1 MLSASKSHRVF
12 INSLPKSGTHL
23 VIKAVEQLGYREHFA
38 GKASQLEVP
47 GTAPMFINFREVR
60 DALQRD
66 GGTLLPP
73 SMDAIAVGTLAPI
86 YVGIPDVSRW
96 FTSLGPGEFIMGHA
110 LFTPVLQP
118 LLDALQ
124 VKHLFILRDP
134 RAVVVS
140 LMDFIC
146 NTRGMP
152 HPHFLQDDFE
162 PLSLM
167 DRLKFLIEG
176 GNAPRA
182 GLHTQPFAAVYQ
194 SMLEWQLVPGC
205 QVLRFEDLVGPRG
218 GGDERRQLEAFE
230 RIAAHLEEPVV
241 GEPTE
246 QARARVEAIFDPSA
260 RTFRVGRIGGWDAQ
274 LDDKSR
280 AYLNAA
286 CEPLC
291 HAAGYII

>member
-47 GTAPMFINFREVR
+47 GAPPMFINFREVR
-60 DALQRD
+60 DAVQRD

-73 SMDAIAVGTLAPI
+73 SMDAIAVGTLSPI
-86 YVGIPDVSRW
+86 YVGIPEFSRW
-96 FTSLGPGEFIMGHA
+96 FTSIQPGQFIMGHA
-110 LFTPVLQP
+110 LHTPVLQP
-118 LLDALQ
+118 LLDTLQ

-134 RAVVVS
+134 RPVVVS

-152 HPHFLQDDFE
+152 HPHFLQQDFE
-162 PLSLM
+162 PLSLKE
-167 DRLKFLIEG
+167 RLQFLIEG
-176 GNAPRA
+176 GEAPRA
-182 GLHTQPFAAVYQ
+182 GLRTQPFAAVYQ
-194 SMLEWQLVPGC
+194 SMLQWQNVPGC
-205 QVLRFEDLVGPRG
+205 RVLRFEDLVGPRG

-230 RIAAHLEEPVV
+230 HIAEHLEEPAF
-241 GEPTE
+241 EAPTE
-246 QARARVEAIFDPSA
+246 GARAHVAEIFDPSS
-260 RTFRVGRIGGWDAQ
+260 RTFRVGRIGGWDELLDAQ
-274 LDDKSR
+274 SR
-280 AYLNAA
+280 AYLHHA

-291 HAAGYII
+291 HAAGYAL